1 MLYLGWAAVAS
12 LAAAAV
18 VPLPGQDTA
27 GIGRSERLVAA
38 AEGTTHL
45 SALAR
50 PAQLEIDDT
59 PLAAA
64 LIQLQ
69 RSSGVSLA
77 FSPSLIPNASR
88 VTCHC
93 ASLNVKEALDTMLAG
108 TGFTY
113 AELGRR
119 VIIQPAES
127 SASTNSVENVAVA
140 RAASWSGTRPA
151 QDVLEEVV
159 APVTAAGSEAPG
171 KIQGSVTDA
180 STGFPI
186 PNAQIGIRSIS
197 MGALTNEQGEY
208 SIDGV
213 PAGTYS
219 IVARIIGYRELQKSV
234 TVADDQTV
242 TADFALEKSAL
253 KLDEVVV
260 TGTAGGAKRREVGNA
275 ISSISTADVA
285 EPVATVDNLL
295 QGRQPGVT
303 VTANSGQVGGGASIR
318 LRGNVSATQSN
329 QPLIYIDGVRMRSD
343 GYPKNVFPVGYAG
356 NSDNT
361 VYSPLNDIDPADI
374 ERVEVVKGPA
384 ATTLYGSEAS
394 AGVIQIFTKRGRSGA
409 TRWTFQTDQSLSQ
422 VRRFGPTQG
431 FDGSALNIPAGEES
445 PYGTPDYMYLEPW
458 LGTGHGQKYLVSL
471 SGGKESLEY
480 FLSGSHNAVKGVL
493 PNDKERQYSVR
504 GNLTMTPLKNL
515 TVQWNTG
522 YSNNNVQR
530 TPTGGTAAGITL
542 NAFRRDRN
550 YFGDANP
557 DVISQVLRFDLDS
570 YIDHFTT
577 GATATYTPWSWMT
590 NRATVGYDLAE
601 QEARNVMP
609 YGYVTTPQGQIS
621 DERWANR
628 TLTFDLVST
637 LNFPLPGGIGSAFSV
652 GAQSVT
658 TDETSTTAASLNLP
672 GPGVPTVSTGAT
684 SLGFEDRLHVV
695 NAGFFFQNIFSLAD
709 RYFLTAGVRFDGNSA
724 FGSGLGL
731 QAYPKVSLSYI
742 ISDEPFWNPALGTL
756 KLRAAYGVAGRS
768 PGAFDAVRTW
778 DPTSWGGQVSFLPR
792 NLGNPDLGPERTKEM
807 ELGFDASVLNERLN
821 LGLTYYSRRTNGA
834 LFAVRR
840 PPSDGGWDSQLENVG
855 KLKSSGLELSVDA
868 SVLRRSEFEWN
879 IGGGL
884 ATNHSETV
892 DLGGAAPFSIG
903 NYGWVV
909 PGQPT
914 PVIRATCV
922 TNPDEI
928 ADPVFANNC
937 DIGPSVP
944 TLTWNVS
951 TTFRF
956 PKGIELSARGDYQ
969 GGNYAYSLMDGE
981 SITRGIRWPACFNS
995 YPSIDAEDL
1004 SNVTAHERA
1013 MCIAA
1018 NAKRDF
1024 AIFPMDFFRLRDIT
1038 IKAPIPASFLGASST
1053 IVSFSVKNFAL
1064 WKKAK
1069 DSFLDPETSGG
1080 FTTSGMNQAVHT
1092 VGGSIPIPA
1101 SYVLSIRVVY

>member
-1 MLYLGWAAVAS
+1 MLYLGWVAVVS
-12 LAAAAV
+12 LTAAAV
-18 VPLPGQDTA
+18 TPLASQDTA
-27 GIGRSERLVAA
+27 IVERTERMVAA
-38 AEGTTHL
+38 AEGTPYSGAL
-45 SALAR
+45 SR
-50 PAQLEIDDT
+50 PAQLELDDS

-64 LIQLQ
+64 LTELQ
-69 RSSGVSLA
+69 RRSGVSLA
-77 FSPSLIPNASR
+77 FSPSLIPDARR

-93 ASLNVKEALDTMLAG
+93 ISASVGEALNVILAG

-113 AELGRR
+113 AEVGRR
-119 VIIQPAES
+119 IVIQPVYS
-127 SASTNSVENVAVA
+127 RASTDGTANGGVAH
-140 RAASWSGTRPA
+140 AASWSSSSSATIEPAPAGIPDLPGGT
-151 QDVLEEVV
+151 
-159 APVTAAGSEAPG
+159 TAPG
-171 KIQGSVTDA
+171 KIHGTVTDA
-180 STGFPI
+180 ATGFPI
-186 PNAQIGIRSIS
+186 PNAQIGIRSVS

-208 SIDGV
+208 SIEGV
-213 PAGTYS
+213 PAGTYAV
-219 IVARIIGYRELQKSV
+219 VARIIGYRELQKSV

-242 TADFALEKSAL
+242 AADFALEKSAL

-329 QPLIYIDGVRMRSD
+329 QPLIYIDGVRVRSY
-343 GYPKNVFPVGYAG
+343 GYPKNTFPVGYAG

-361 VYSPLNDIDPADI
+361 VYSPLNDINPADI

-394 AGVIQIFTKRGRSGA
+394 AGVIQIFTKRGRAGA

-422 VRRFGPTQG
+422 VRAFGPTLG
-431 FDGSALNIPAGEES
+431 FDGSNLSIPAGEES

-458 LGTGHGQKYLVSL
+458 LGTGHGQKYLLSL
-471 SGGKESLEY
+471 SGGKENLDY

-522 YSNNNVQR
+522 YSNNTMQK

-557 DVISQVLRFDLDS
+557 EVISQVLRFDLDS
-570 YIDHFTT
+570 YVDHFTT
-577 GATATYTPWSWMT
+577 GATATYTPWSWFT

-601 QEARNVMP
+601 QETRNVMP
-609 YGYVTTPQGQIS
+609 YGFVTTPKGQIS

-637 LNFPLPGGIGSAFSV
+637 LNFPLPGGIGSAFSL

-731 QAYPKVSLSYI
+731 QAYPKVSFSYI
-742 ISDEPFWNPALGTL
+742 ISDEPFWKPSLGTL

-778 DPTSWGGQVSFLPR
+778 EPTSWGGQVSFLPH
-792 NLGNPDLGPERTKEM
+792 NLGNPDLGPERTKEL

-821 LGLTYYSRRTNGA
+821 VGLTYYNRHTNGA

-855 KLKSSGLELSVDA
+855 KLKSSGLEVSVDA
-868 SVLRRSEFEWN
+868 SVLRRSEFEWSV
-879 IGGGL
+879 GGGL

-922 TNPDEI
+922 TNPDEM
-928 ADPVFANNC
+928 ADPIFAENC

-944 TLTWNVS
+944 TLTWNIN

-969 GGNYAYSLMDGE
+969 GGNYAYSAMDGE

-995 YPSIDAEDL
+995 YPALDTDDL
-1004 SNVTAHERA
+1004 SRVSARERA

-1038 IKAPIPASFLGASST
+1038 IRAPIPSSILHSSST
-1053 IVSFSVKNFAL
+1053 MLSFSVKNFAL

-1080 FTTSGMNQAVHT
+1080 FTTSGMNEAVHT